1 MKKEAKEAINFFIVT
16 IGLSYIV
23 FWGPIAV
30 FKIPTVSFTTGPIGP
45 LWAIILFMLG
55 GFVPSLTGLAMT
67 GYYDGKKGVRELLR
81 SSVKV
86 GIGIKWL
93 GFMVMIAAYYAFSL
107 IFIYT
112 VMGGSFD
119 FSQFWIQLPLL
130 VPLIILGPLSEE
142 YGWRGFAIRRLL
154 SCTSANN
161 TSLIIGLVWS
171 LWHLPL
177 FYMVGSS
184 QSELSMPFLPFL
196 LSVTS
201 SSFIYTFVYLRTNLS
216 VFSAIFFHW
225 VYTYAL
231 EVVSSG
237 IVRTNLFMWFECL
250 PALLIGTIFALI
262 LRKRKP
268 SLHDAGSSS
277 NSTAAG

>member
-1 MKKEAKEAINFFIVT
+1 MKKEAKEAIIFFIVT
-16 IGLSYIV
+16 ILFSYFV

-30 FKIPTVSFTTGPIGP
+30 FKIPTVSFATGPIGP

-55 GFVPSLTGLAMT
+55 GFVQSLTGLALT
-67 GYYDGKKGVRELLR
+67 AVYDGKRGVQKLLK
-81 SSVKV
+81 SSVTV
-86 GIGIKWL
+86 NIGVKWIV
-93 GFMVMIAAYYAFSL
+93 FMVMIAAYYALSL

-112 VMGGSFD
+112 ALGGSFD
-119 FSQFWIQLPLL
+119 FSQFWAQLPLL
-130 VPLIILGPLSEE
+130 LPLIILGPLSEE
-142 YGWRGFAIRRLL
+142 YGWRGFAIKRLL
-154 SCTSANN
+154 SCTSANT

-177 FYMVGSS
+177 FYIVGSS

-201 SSFIYTFVYLRTNLS
+201 SSFIYTFVYLRTNQS
-216 VFSAIFFHW
+216 VFSAIFLHW

-237 IVRTNLFMWFECL
+237 IVRSNLFMWLECL
-250 PALLIGTIFALI
+250 PAILIGTIFAVI
-262 LRKRKP
+262 LRKQKLSPRSGYLP
-268 SLHDAGSSS
+268 PV
-277 NSTAAG
+277 